1 MEVDTDTIIAFM
13 SFLVGSYIF
22 ISKNVKFEM
31 PNREKVLEKMKK
43 EKDAENQKKQK
54 EAEAKAEGLMNKL
67 FGMKKEVKK
76 DKEDIETVN
85 RLRKKKEK
93 ELEELQKK
101 REKKEKKEEEFK
113 QKQKEEEDRI
123 EKILKKTLRGRNQ
136 TLRPERVNAI
146 VLRKTPKP
154 KNTKPKTDDFANIIK
169 GLTNASDKL
178 KQTQI
183 KK

>member
-1 MEVDTDTIIAFM
+1 MEVDTDSIIAFM

-93 ELEELQKK
+93 ELEELRKNREEK
-101 REKKEKKEEEFK
+101 EKKEKEAK

-136 TLRPERVNAI
+136 TQKPIEINAI
-146 VLRKTPKP
+146 VQSKNTKP
-154 KNTKPKTDDFANIIK
+154 KNTKPKTDDFANAIK
-169 GLTNASDKL
+169 ALTNASNKL
-178 KQTQI
+178 KKTTI
-183 KK
+183 KQ